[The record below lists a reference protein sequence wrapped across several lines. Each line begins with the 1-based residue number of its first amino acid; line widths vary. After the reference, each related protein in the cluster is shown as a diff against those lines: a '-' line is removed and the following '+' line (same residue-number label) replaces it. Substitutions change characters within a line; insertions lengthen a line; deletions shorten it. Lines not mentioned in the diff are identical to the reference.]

1 MDLLNTAIPP
11 GRYRISD
18 PAKHGEP
25 LLCCLQHKVTGEKGL
40 MPAGPLMKLDRCV

>member
-1 MDLLNTAIPP
+1 MDLLNTAMPP

-25 LLCCLQHKVTGEKGL
+25 LLCCLQRKVTGEKGL
-40 MPAGPLMKLDRCV
+40 MPTGLLMKLGCCV